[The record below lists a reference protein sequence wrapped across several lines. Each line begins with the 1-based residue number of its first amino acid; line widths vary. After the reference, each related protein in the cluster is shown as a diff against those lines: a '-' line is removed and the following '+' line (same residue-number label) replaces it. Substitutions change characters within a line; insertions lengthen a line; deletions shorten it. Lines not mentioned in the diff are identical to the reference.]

1 MEQANDRPTSP
12 FRQIDWITIGL
23 FLALI
28 ILGWFSVCGASYEF
42 GEPLGDFFS
51 FSSRAGKQLI
61 WIGCALVIGFVITM
75 LDDKLFDTF
84 AYVLYAA
91 FMLLLLVTPFLAT
104 DIKGSYSWIK
114 LGSLSIQPAEF
125 AKGATALALAKFMG
139 HYGYNISN
147 TRTFAITLGIIL
159 LPMALIIMQ
168 KETGSALIY
177 TAFFLVLYREG
188 MNGSFLFAGF
198 AAVIYFVIGLK
209 FQDTLVDGTYT
220 SVSEFAVLL
229 LIWIFTTV
237 IALLYSDNRHQDYK
251 AVAYGAGAILLSYL
265 FSRYVIPFETGYA
278 LLAVI
283 AGEVVYMII
292 KALTLKRLR
301 YAYVALFAV
310 VSTIFFF
317 STDYVMNDVL
327 EPHQQQRVRVLLG
340 MEQDLNGAGY
350 NVNQSKI
357 AIGSGG
363 LTGKGFLNGTQTK
376 LKYVPEQDTDF
387 IFCTVGEEKGFI
399 GCAVVLVLYL
409 TLILRLIY
417 LSERQSF
424 AFGRIF
430 GYSVLC
436 ILLFHVF
443 INIGMV
449 IGLTPVIGIP
459 LPFFS
464 YGGSSLWGFTILL
477 FVFLRIDA
485 ARKK

>member
-12 FRQIDWITIGL
+12 LRQIDWITIGL

-340 MEQDLNGAGY
+340 MEQDINGAGY

-430 GYSVLC
+430 GYSVLS